1 MSLNKNN
8 MNNKVVKNVVV
19 SDYLRG
25 LNSMTSRPPN
35 PEDKNNSE
43 GVCRHLACRPAH
55 DIPQL
60 VMKHGLQTVFRMA
73 VVKDVMKGRVRVY
86 WEKGVIVVSDGGK
99 VIDTSRAFF
108 WDNLMYDNKDKDKN
122 KPVYNL
128 MNAEAYIQ
136 MSRIDEMSLLKHAR
150 RTEF

>member
-1 MSLNKNN
+1 M
-8 MNNKVVKNVVV
+8 KNVVV

-25 LNSMTSRPPN
+25 LNCMTSRPPS

-43 GVCRHLACRPAH
+43 GCRHLACRPAH

-73 VVKDVMKGRVRVY
+73 VVKDVMKGRVRVF
-86 WEKGVIVVSDGGK
+86 WEKGIVVGDGE

-108 WDNLMYDNKDKDKN
+108 WDNLMYDNKDKDKDKDKD

-136 MSRIDEMSLLKHAR
+136 MSRIDEMSLLKHAC